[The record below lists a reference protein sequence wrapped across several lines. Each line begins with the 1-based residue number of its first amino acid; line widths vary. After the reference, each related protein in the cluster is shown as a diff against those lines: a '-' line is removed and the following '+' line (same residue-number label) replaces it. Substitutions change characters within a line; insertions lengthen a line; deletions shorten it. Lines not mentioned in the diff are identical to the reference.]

1 MATTRRRLIAGTTVL
16 VLLAGLAI
24 GRMVWRQLTVPAPVL
39 AYERI
44 RVGMSLAEVEKA
56 IGASKPH
63 YRSGSVETW
72 MWDQCWISVEFD
84 EKNGKVLRADLCQA
98 GPPPTPYSPT
108 FFERMRAFIG
118 L

>member
-1 MATTRRRLIAGTTVL
+1 MMTTRRRLIAGTVVL
-16 VLLAGLAI
+16 VLLAGIAI

-44 RVGMSLAEVEKA
+44 RAGMTLAEVEKA
-56 IGASKPH
+56 IGPSKPH

-72 MWDQCWISVEFD
+72 IWDHCWIAVEFD
-84 EKNGKVLRADLCQA
+84 ENGKVLRTDLCQV

-108 FFERMRAFIG
+108 FVERMRALIG

>member
-1 MATTRRRLIAGTTVL
+1 MATTRRRLIAGTVVL
-16 VLLAGLAI
+16 VLLAGIVI
-24 GRMVWRQLTVPAPVL
+24 GRIVWRQLTVPAPVL

-44 RVGMSLAEVEKA
+44 RVGMTLAEVENA

-63 YRSGSVETW
+63 YSSGSVETW
-72 MWDQCWISVEFD
+72 MWDQCWISVEFG
-84 EKNGKVLRADLCQA
+84 KNGKVLRTDLCQA

-108 FFERMRAFIG
+108 FFERMRALIG